1 VCAVWKSSHSW
12 CAGLALLLA
21 TAGAGRPSGA
31 QQPVAGGQT
40 QVAPYRLPSLALVQ
54 PLSGGTVP
62 QDKPTVVFRLASGD
76 STDPVDARSFVA
88 SVDGKDMS
96 PAFQIARDE
105 AWGSLAGAPNE
116 SASSVTLGAHQLV
129 ARVCSIRDACT
140 EISATVTVVASASA
154 AAVAEKTSADRKR
167 TLIDLLLAAAKKL
180 LSP

>member
-1 VCAVWKSSHSW
+1 VCAVLKSSHSW

-21 TAGAGRPSGA
+21 TAGAARPSGS
-31 QQPVAGGQT
+31 QQPVPAGQT

-54 PLSGGTVP
+54 PPSGGTVP
-62 QDKPTVVFRLASGD
+62 QDKPIVVFRLASGD

-88 SVDGKDMS
+88 STDGKDLS
-96 PAFQIARDE
+96 AAFHVARDE

-116 SASSVTLGAHQLV
+116 AASSVALGAHQLV
-129 ARVCSIRDACT
+129 ARVCSIRGACT
-140 EISATVTVVASASA
+140 EVSATVTVVASASA
-154 AAVAEKTSADRKR
+154 AVADKTAADRKR